1 MTGANMNLVTVNVKL
16 GENDPEPDQKL
27 EPVCYPMRRS
37 WMLMS
42 RENILWGGSFLLR
55 IFIASCKVGL
65 GASLTGGNLKLML
78 DYAKK
83 GFAID
88 ALVASVAQGW
98 ELAKKF
104 NA

>member
-1 MTGANMNLVTVNVKL
+1 M
-16 GENDPEPDQKL
+16 
-27 EPVCYPMRRS
+27 
-37 WMLMS
+37 
-42 RENILWGGSFLLR
+42 I
-55 IFIASCKVGL
+55 
-65 GASLTGGNLKLML
+65 